1 MTGAAGITFDV
12 VLIAR
17 PPALTA
23 DFAQIEAE
31 IGEFGKRL
39 ARSN

>member
-1 MTGAAGITFDV
+1 MGRGSGITFDV

-31 IGEFGKRL
+31 VGEFGARL
-39 ARSN
+39 GGSN

>member
-1 MTGAAGITFDV
+1 MGRGTGITFDV

-23 DFAQIEAE
+23 DFSKIEAE
-31 IGEFGKRL
+31 VGEFGARL
-39 ARSN
+39 AQSN